1 MRLED
6 VRIVIGLA
14 RVEVNAVI
22 VHHRGQTLEDHG
34 IPVAPAIV
42 PATDELDGG
51 IGVLHDQREG
61 AGLLDIVLGAEA
73 PDLPAAI
80 HLVAEAPVADAVRL
94 GVAVLAPQVRPGGM
108 ARAIAVLDP
117 GLRLIHG
124 AGAHVDADIGL
135 GPDTPAVL
143 DELVGAEAVGLF
155 GVPGELR
162 PARAVGDGPNAVEP
176 VIAADEVAPG
186 PAEHG
191 HPEGTDRLQHV
202 AAVAALVA
210 QGRSLLEDAAVDAAA
225 EMLDEVSKDAAVHA
239 AHATIQV
246 DADPRH
252 DPPLEARSLPPPQS
266 SSESRC
272 FSSSMGTGQ
281 SGGPFI
287 PLPHWRRGPQF
298 EPRRCRR
305 AVGEESGEA

>member
-6 VRIVIGLA
+6 VRVVIGLA

-22 VHHRGQTLEDHG
+22 VHHRRQTLEHHG
-34 IPVAPAIV
+34 VPVAPAIV

-51 IGVLHDQREG
+51 IRALHDQREG

-80 HLVAEAPVADAVRL
+80 HLVAEAPVADAVSL

-117 GLRLIHG
+117 ALRLIHG
-124 AGAHVDADIGL
+124 AGTHVDADIGL
-135 GPDTPAVL
+135 GPDAPAVL
-143 DELVGAEAVGLF
+143 DELVGAKAVGLF

-162 PARAVGDGPNAVEP
+162 PARAVVNGPDPAE
-176 VIAADEVAPG
+176 

-191 HPEGTDRLQHV
+191 HPEGADRLQHV

-210 QGRSLLEDAAVDAAA
+210 QGGSLFEDAAVDAAA
-225 EMLDEVSKDAAVHA
+225 EMLDEVSK
-239 AHATIQV
+239 
-246 DADPRH
+246 
-252 DPPLEARSLPPPQS
+252 
-266 SSESRC
+266 
-272 FSSSMGTGQ
+272 
-281 SGGPFI
+281 
-287 PLPHWRRGPQF
+287 
-298 EPRRCRR
+298 
-305 AVGEESGEA
+305 